1 MSRAYC
7 TRSVEPATSSAPEPS
22 SAPTPP
28 APEPSP
34 TPEAR
39 RLRTPLSRLP
49 IRLRLAV
56 SVSAVTFLM
65 LVVFGMAVRDLTAR
79 RLRSNFDS
87 QVIAQAGNLASDV
100 HPGFGSRGLGISN
113 AELSYF
119 EVGGGAVRMYYLDG
133 TAATAST
140 GPYLGS
146 PTPDPTPNGY
156 RADTVNGYR
165 VVTEAPVYGNGD
177 SLLIQYGLSTASLN
191 SEIANLDLLVLL
203 GVLAGT
209 ALAFGAGWLVAR
221 RAITPIAELTAAA
234 SEIERTGDPTRT
246 LPEPTA
252 DDEVA
257 ELSRTLATMLS
268 SLSDA
273 RARTESA
280 LDRQRLFVADAS
292 HELRTPLTSVLANLE
307 LLEDSL
313 SGPERELARSALRST
328 QRMRRLVA
336 DLLLLAR
343 SDVKQQRASG
353 PLDLADL
360 VVAAASEL
368 EPTSDDHV
376 LTLDVEPTPLVG
388 SADDLQRVAINL
400 VENAIR
406 HTPPGTHITA
416 TTRLLPDG
424 QAELTVADDGPG
436 IPPAIKEHLFERFV
450 RGGGESGGS
459 FGLGLAIVEAVTQAH
474 GGTVTVKST
483 RRTGTRFVV
492 RLPTHAPAPAAQDE
506 HEALAAS
513 ATS

>member
-1 MSRAYC
+1 M
-7 TRSVEPATSSAPEPS
+7 
-22 SAPTPP
+22 
-28 APEPSP
+28 
-34 TPEAR
+34 
-39 RLRTPLSRLP
+39 RTPLSRLP

-56 SVSAVTFLM
+56 SVSGVTFLM
-65 LVVFGMAVRDLTAR
+65 LVVFGMAVRDLTAH

-100 HPGFGSRGLGISN
+100 HPEFASRTLGISN
-113 AELSYF
+113 ANLADF
-119 EVGGGAVRMYYLDG
+119 EIGGGAVRMYDLDG
-133 TAATAST
+133 TPATSSS

-146 PTPDPTPNGY
+146 PTPDPPPNGY

-165 VVTEAPVYGNGD
+165 VVTEAPVYQNGD
-177 SLLIQYGLSTASLN
+177 SLLIQYGLSTAPLN
-191 SEIANLDLLVLL
+191 SDIANLDLLVLL

-209 ALAFGAGWLVAR
+209 ALAFGAGWLVAQ
-221 RAITPIAELTAAA
+221 RAIMPIAELTAAA

-257 ELSRTLATMLS
+257 ELSRTLATMLT
-268 SLSDA
+268 SLNDA

-307 LLEDSL
+307 LLEDTL
-313 SGPERELARSALRST
+313 DGPERELARSALRST

-343 SDVKQQRASG
+343 SDVKHPPSSG
-353 PLDLADL
+353 PLDLADR

-368 EPTSDDHV
+368 EPTTDNHV

-400 VENAIR
+400 IENAIR

-416 TTRLLPDG
+416 TTRLRRDG

-436 IPPAIKEHLFERFV
+436 IPPAIRDHLFERFV
-450 RGGGESGGS
+450 RGGGESSGS

-483 RRTGTRFVV
+483 RRTGTRFTV
-492 RLPTHAPAPAAQDE
+492 RLPAHTPAAVPAAQDE
-506 HEALAAS
+506 REALAAS
-513 ATS
+513 AAS